1 MSANLV
7 QRSERKF
14 VIGKAQAERLFLRLR
29 DALPGDPYAG
39 YEPYH
44 VRSLYFD
51 SFWNGD
57 YSDKLAGIR
66 DRKKIRMRIYDE
78 NPDPIKFELKQ
89 KAGDMQQKHSFTVSR
104 ALAEELTRGEY
115 RGLLREGIP
124 ELEQIYYVMVK
135 EVYRPK
141 CVVEYERR
149 AFAVPTNDIRI
160 TFDTKIM
167 TSEGNLD
174 LFAPRSFYRPAD
186 AEDLVVLEVK
196 YNHFLL
202 SYIKSLLASTQ
213 LDERSYSKYIAAR
226 QLLG

>member
-1 MSANLV
+1 MNTNLV
-7 QRSERKF
+7 RRSERKF

-39 YEPYH
+39 YAPYH

-51 SFWNGD
+51 SFRNGD

-78 NPDPIKFELKQ
+78 NPDPIKFELKE
-89 KAGDMQQKHSFTVSR
+89 KTGDMQQKHSFTVSR

-115 RGLLREGIP
+115 RGLLREEVP
-124 ELEQIYYVMVK
+124 ELEQIYYMMVK

-174 LFAPRSFYRPAD
+174 LFAPRSFFRPAD
-186 AEDLVVLEVK
+186 VEDLVVLEVK

-202 SYIKSLLASTQ
+202 SYVKSLLASTQ

-226 QLLG
+226 QLLD